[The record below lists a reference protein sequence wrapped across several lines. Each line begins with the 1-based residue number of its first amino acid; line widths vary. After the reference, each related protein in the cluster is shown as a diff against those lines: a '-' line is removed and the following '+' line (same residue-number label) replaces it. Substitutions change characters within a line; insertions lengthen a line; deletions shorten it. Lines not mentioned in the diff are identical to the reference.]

1 MEMNGEMKR
10 FLIAQWLQSA
20 GEDSYKSV
28 CSAFLSKVIVLSLAG
43 HGRED
48 YCHGGLFSTVV
59 VLVLTN

>member
-10 FLIAQWLQSA
+10 FLIAQWVQSA
-20 GEDSYKSV
+20 GREDSYKSV
-28 CSAFLSKVIVLSLAG
+28 CSAFIVLSLAG